1 MFTRICSR
9 IISVV
14 AVAGAVACLAPT
26 RAAEVTLR
34 MRGGT
39 FEVKGNLQSH
49 NSKSYILAVPGI
61 GNLTLD
67 ASRYECIGSN
77 CPSGGASAPVPP
89 LPAGGA
95 PLTTTW
101 IGGSAVGTEVMP
113 RLVRAY
119 AASIGATTTMSVG
132 SDPRNLEFKILSGD
146 GRLIAQVNSHRLGV
160 TPGFLALAK
169 KEADLVWTGRRI
181 VPEEQ
186 QMMTAVGI
194 GNMRAPGNEH
204 VWALDGL
211 VVLVAKENPVEALSL
226 EQLSKVFAGEITDWS
241 ELGLAPGKINVYAP
255 VAEAPAWSQFETDV
269 MNPFGRTITPTAKRL
284 VHSTEWADRVTEDPQ
299 GIVVSVLP
307 MVRRAKPINI
317 TTSCGIIVQPTV
329 FNIKTEEYPL
339 SRRMFFYTA
348 GEPKNP
354 LARSLLAFAMS
365 PQLQPILREAR
376 FVDQEPSVLPF
387 QSQTARIAAAVN
399 AAQDAADANLMR
411 RLVKDLETS
420 QRVSFTFRFS
430 SGTNN
435 LDNRALEDVRR
446 LRLMLKRPDMQGKA
460 VILAGFS
467 DAVGGFA
474 KNVQLAS
481 NRVTAVRDALRQQ
494 DKGGFGAT
502 IQEQAY
508 GPLAPVAC
516 NDTEAG
522 RALNRRVEVW
532 LR

>member
-1 MFTRICSR
+1 MFQKMRWR
-9 IISVV
+9 F
-14 AVAGAVACLAPT
+14 GAVAIVCLVAT
-26 RAAEVTLR
+26 IGTAWAAEVTLR
-34 MRGGT
+34 MRGGN
-39 FEVKGNLQSH
+39 FEVKGNLQSY
-49 NSKSYILAVPGI
+49 NGKAFVLAVPGI

-67 ASRYECIGSN
+67 AARYECLGPG
-77 CPSGGASAPVPP
+77 CPSSPSGAAVAPLPP
-89 LPAGGA
+89 LAA

-119 AASIGATTTMSVG
+119 AASIGATMTMSVG
-132 SDPRNLEFKILSGD
+132 SDPRNLEFKIVAGD
-146 GRLIAQVNSHRLGV
+146 GRVIGQVNANRLGV

-169 KEADLVWTGRRI
+169 KEADLVWTGRRV
-181 VPEEQ
+181 VPEEE
-186 QMMTAVGI
+186 QMMAAVGVAD
-194 GNMRAPGNEH
+194 MRAPGNEH

-211 VVLVAKENPVEALSL
+211 VVLVAKENPVETLSL
-226 EQLSKVFAGEITDWS
+226 EQLSKIFSGETADWG
-241 ELGLAPGKINVYAP
+241 ELGFPPGKINVYAP

-269 MNPFGRTITPTAKRL
+269 MKPFGRTITPAAKRL

-307 MVRRAKPINI
+307 MVRRARPINI
-317 TTSCGIIVQPTV
+317 TTSCGLIVQPTV

-354 LARSLLAFAMS
+354 LARALLAFAMS
-365 PQLQPILREAR
+365 PLLQPILREAR

-387 QSQTARIAAAVN
+387 VDQTARIAAAVN
-399 AAQDAADANLMR
+399 TAQEKDDATLMR
-411 RLVKDLETS
+411 RLVGDLQTS
-420 QRVSFTFRFS
+420 QRVSFTFRFA
-430 SGTNN
+430 SGTTG
-435 LDNRALEDVRR
+435 LDNRALEDIRR
-446 LRLMLKRPDMQGKA
+446 LRTMLSRPDMQGKT

-467 DAVGGFA
+467 DSVGGFA
-474 KNVQLAS
+474 TNVQLS
-481 NRVTAVRDALRQQ
+481 VQRVGAVRVALRQGGA
-494 DKGGFGAT
+494 KGPLV
-502 IQEQAY
+502 QEQAY

-516 NDTEAG
+516 NDTVAG

>member
-9 IISVV
+9 IISLV
-14 AVAGAVACLAPT
+14 AVAGAVACLTPT
-26 RAAEVTLR
+26 LAAEVTLR

-67 ASRYECIGSN
+67 ASRYECIGPN
-77 CPSGGASAPVPP
+77 CPTAGANAPIPP

-132 SDPRNLEFKILSGD
+132 SDPRNLEFKILSSD
-146 GRLIAQVNSHRLGV
+146 GRLIAQVNAYRLGV

-226 EQLSKVFAGEITDWS
+226 EQLSKIFAGEITDWS

-269 MNPFGRTITPTAKRL
+269 MNPYRPHDHANGKALDALYRVGRQGGGGPTR
-284 VHSTEWADRVTEDPQ
+284 DRALASSQWCD
-299 GIVVSVLP
+299 
-307 MVRRAKPINI
+307 RAKPINI

-354 LARSLLAFAMS
+354 LARTSSGVCHVAPAPAHS
-365 PQLQPILREAR
+365 PGSALRR
-376 FVDQEPSVLPF
+376 SG
-387 QSQTARIAAAVN
+387 
-399 AAQDAADANLMR
+399 
-411 RLVKDLETS
+411 
-420 QRVSFTFRFS
+420 TFR
-430 SGTNN
+430 
-435 LDNRALEDVRR
+435 
-446 LRLMLKRPDMQGKA
+446 
-460 VILAGFS
+460 
-467 DAVGGFA
+467 
-474 KNVQLAS
+474 
-481 NRVTAVRDALRQQ
+481 TAVPKSDGAHCR
-494 DKGGFGAT
+494 GG
-502 IQEQAY
+502 QRR
-508 GPLAPVAC
+508 
-516 NDTEAG
+516 AG
-522 RALNRRVEVW
+522 
-532 LR
+532 

>member
-1 MFTRICSR
+1 MFRGIRSR
-9 IISVV
+9 IISAAATV
-14 AVAGAVACLAPT
+14 AAVACLTPAW
-26 RAAEVTLR
+26 AAEVTLR

-39 FEVKGNLQSH
+39 FEVKGSLQSH

-67 ASRYECIGSN
+67 AARYECIGPN
-77 CPSGGASAPVPP
+77 CPPAGASAPVPP

-95 PLTTTW
+95 PLMTTW

-119 AASIGATTTMSVG
+119 AASIGATTKMAVG
-132 SDPRNLEFKILSGD
+132 SDPRNLEFKILSSD
-146 GRLIAQVNSHRLGV
+146 GRLIAQVNAYRLGV

-186 QMMTAVGI
+186 QMMAAVGF

-211 VVLVAKENPVEALSL
+211 VVLVAKENPVEALTL
-226 EQLSKVFAGEITDWS
+226 EQLSKIFAGEITDWS
-241 ELGLAPGKINVYAP
+241 ELGLAPGRIHVYAP

-269 MNPFGRTITPTAKRL
+269 MNPFGRTITPAAKRL
-284 VHSTEWADRVTEDPQ
+284 IHSTEWADRVAEDPQ
-299 GIVVSVLP
+299 GIVVSVFA
-307 MVRRAKPINI
+307 MVRRAKTINI

-339 SRRMFFYTA
+339 SRRMFFYTT

-354 LARSLLAFAMS
+354 LARSLLAFALS
-365 PQLQPILREAR
+365 PQLQPIVREAR
-376 FVDQEPSVLPF
+376 FVDQEPSVLAF
-387 QSQTARIAAAVN
+387 ESQTARIAAAIN
-399 AAQDAADANLMR
+399 AAQREADANLMR
-411 RLVKDLETS
+411 RLVRDLETS

-430 SGTNN
+430 SGTNT

-446 LRLMLKRPDMQGKA
+446 LRAMLKRPDMQGKVA
-460 VILAGFS
+460 ILAGFS
-467 DAVGGFA
+467 DGVGGFV

-481 NRVTAVRDALRQQ
+481 HRVTAVRDALRQL
-494 DKGGFGAT
+494 DRGGPGPT
-502 IQEQAY
+502 IQEQSY